1 MARSLEACSYKE
13 QTAAD
18 NKVVAVKNLSAFF
31 FLPLQLKMCCDRS
44 CFFSF
49 TARDKV
55 ISVWFWSSAHLQ
67 HHSRAH
73 SQTSVN
79 SVNRAAEVTRD

>member
-31 FLPLQLKMCCDRS
+31 FSPYNLKCAVIALV
-44 CFFSF
+44 FFLSW
-49 TARDKV
+49 REIK

-67 HHSRAH
+67 HHSWAH